1 VLYTLRD
8 VEEGESL
15 TVMYTNDGSYF
26 PEGCMC
32 ATCHPEQPPV
42 LIKRSEPDVKEE
54 EEEGEEEEEEAGPS
68 KKKTRRGGRRAKS
81 KRKKADIM
89 SMNNKGDNVI
99 S

>member
-1 VLYTLRD
+1 MLYTLRD
-8 VEEGESL
+8 VEEGESV

-42 LIKRSEPDVKEE
+42 LIKRLEPDVK
-54 EEEGEEEEEEAGPS
+54 EGEEEEEKEEGPS

-81 KRKKADIM
+81 KRKAADIDT
-89 SMNNKGDNVI
+89 NNKSSVI